1 MENTPLVT
9 PVREAHRI
17 DEIRLAAYLKAHLED
32 FAKPLLVRQFE
43 GGQSNPTYLLDANG
57 RQWVLRRKPP
67 GTLLPSAHQVDR
79 EYRVMKAL
87 EGSEIPVPKM
97 RLLCRDES
105 VLGTMFFVMDH
116 VPGRILRNLT
126 MPDFQP
132 AERRAIFSDM
142 NRVLAALHTR
152 DYRAI
157 GLEDFGKT
165 GSYYVRQISRWSR
178 QYLAAQTETIKEMD
192 LLMEHLP
199 RLVPQT
205 EAVGVI
211 HGDFRL
217 ENLLIHPTEPRVVAV
232 LDWELSTLGHPLGDL
247 AYNCLGYHYQQAGSD
262 RNLSEIAGP
271 ATGIPTEEEY
281 LAWYCER
288 TGRASIENWNF
299 YLSFAVFRLA
309 SILQGV
315 YQRGLQGNASSDTA
329 IERGRLAPQAAEMAW
344 NFIKNMV

>member
-1 MENTPLVT
+1 MKNTPLVT

-17 DEIRLAAYLKAHLED
+17 DETRLAEYLDGQLEG
-32 FAKPLLVRQFE
+32 FTGPLVVRQFE
-43 GGQSNPTYLLDANG
+43 GGQSNPTYLLEANH
-57 RQWVLRRKPP
+57 RKWVLRRKPP
-67 GTLLPSAHQVDR
+67 GPLLPSAHQVDR

-87 EGSEIPVPKM
+87 EGSEVPVPKM
-97 RLLCRDES
+97 RLLCQDES
-105 VLGTMFFVMDH
+105 IIGAVFFVMDH
-116 VPGRILRNLT
+116 IPGRVLRNMT
-126 MPDFQP
+126 MPDFTP
-132 AERRAIFSDM
+132 GERRAVFSDM

-152 DYRAI
+152 DYQAI
-157 GLEDFGKT
+157 GLEGFGKT
-165 GSYYVRQISRWSR
+165 GSYYDRQISRWSR
-178 QYLAAQTETIKEMD
+178 QYLAAQTEPIKEMD

-211 HGDFRL
+211 HGDYRL

-247 AYNCLGYHYQQAGSD
+247 AYNCLGYHYRQPGTDCSLSD
-262 RNLSEIAGP
+262 IAGKQ
-271 ATGIPTEEEY
+271 TGIPTEEEY
-281 LAWYCER
+281 LGWYCER

-315 YQRGLQGNASSDTA
+315 LKRGLQGNASSDTA
-329 IERGRLAPQAAEMAW
+329 LERGGLARQTAEMAW
-344 NFIKNMV
+344 DFIKDQL

>member
-1 MENTPLVT
+1 MKNTPIVT

-17 DEIRLAAYLKAHLED
+17 DEARLADYLKEHLED
-32 FAKPLLVRQFE
+32 FTGPLVVRQFE
-43 GGQSNPTYLLDANG
+43 GGQSNPTYLLESNG
-57 RQWVLRRKPP
+57 RKWVMRRKPP
-67 GTLLPSAHQVDR
+67 GQLLPSAHQVDR

-87 EGSEIPVPKM
+87 EGSEVPVPKM

-105 VLGTMFFVMDH
+105 IVGTVFFVMDH
-116 VPGRILRNLT
+116 VPGRVLRNLT
-126 MPDFQP
+126 LPDFPPEQ
-132 AERRAIFSDM
+132 RRAIFSDM
-142 NRVLAALHTR
+142 NRVLAALHTQ

-157 GLEDFGKT
+157 DLEDFGKT
-165 GSYYVRQISRWSR
+165 GSYYSRQISRWSR
-178 QYLAAQTETIKEMD
+178 QYLAAQTAPIREMD

-199 RLVPQT
+199 RLVPKT

-211 HGDFRL
+211 HGDYRL

-247 AYNCLGYHYQQAGSD
+247 AYNCLGYHYQQDGSD
-262 RNLSEIAGP
+262 SSLGDIAGP
-271 ATGIPTEEEY
+271 ASGIPTEEEY

-299 YLSFAVFRLA
+299 YLAFAVFRLA

-315 YQRGLQGNASSDTA
+315 YKRGLQGNASSDTA
-329 IERGRLAPQAAEMAW
+329 LERGRLAPMAAAMAW
-344 NFIKNMV
+344 DFIKDLV